1 MSAPHGV
8 LLVDKA
14 PDRTSHDVVAR
25 VRWLLGTKKVGH
37 AGTLDPMATGLL
49 ILGIGQGTRLLTHL
63 VGLDKTYLATIRLGL
78 STTTDDREG
87 EGLGEPRD
95 ATGLSDAAIEEQLA
109 HLRGD
114 IQQVPSTV
122 SAIKVDGKR
131 AYARARAGEDVEL
144 AARPVRIS
152 RFELTA
158 LREVDGFLDL
168 DAVVTCSS
176 GTYVRALARDLGA
189 ALGVGG
195 HLTALRRTD
204 VGPFPVSEAV
214 HVPARGEGDDVDLP
228 LLGLGDAASRVLPV
242 LTVDEQAA
250 RDLAD
255 GRRIPRSDEPA
266 RPGVA
271 ALGSGADGRGAGGSV
286 SSAGEAA
293 HDEAEHDEAE
303 HEVVAALD
311 TEGALR
317 AVLRPEGERWRP
329 MMVIPPEARG

>member
-1 MSAPHGV
+1 MSAPHGI

-49 ILGIGQGTRLLTHL
+49 VLGIGQGTRLLTHL

-87 EGLGEPRD
+87 EALGEARE
-95 ATGLSDAAIEEQLA
+95 ATGIGADRLEAALA
-109 HLRGD
+109 DLRGE

-144 AARPVRIS
+144 AARPVTIS
-152 RFELTA
+152 RFEITA
-158 LREVDGFLDL
+158 RREEGPFLDL
-168 DAVVTCSS
+168 DAIVTCTS

-195 HLTALRRTD
+195 HLTTLRRTA
-204 VGPFPVSEAV
+204 VGPFTVEEGV

-228 LLGLGDAASRVLPV
+228 LAGLGATAARVLPV
-242 LTVDEQAA
+242 VVVDADGA
-250 RDLAD
+250 RELAD
-255 GRRIPRSDEPA
+255 GRPVPRRE
-266 RPGVA
+266 A
-271 ALGSGADGRGAGGSV
+271 AQELSPTGAG
-286 SSAGEAA
+286 AGAGAVDADADAA
-293 HDEAEHDEAE
+293 
-303 HEVVAALD
+303 VVAAVGPAGELC
-311 TEGALR
+311 
-317 AVLRPEGERWRP
+317 AVVRPDGTRWKP
-329 MMVIPPEARG
+329 VLVVPVDARS

>member
-63 VGLDKTYLATIRLGL
+63 VGLPKTYTATIRLGAA
-78 STTTDDREG
+78 TTTDDREG
-87 EGLGEPRD
+87 EPIGQARD
-95 ATGLSDAAIEEQLA
+95 ASGISLPQVESAIA
-109 HLRGD
+109 PLRGD
-114 IQQVPSTV
+114 ILQVPSTV

-131 AYARARAGEDVEL
+131 AYARARAGEEVQL
-144 AARPVRIS
+144 AARPVTVS
-152 RFELTA
+152 RFAVTA
-158 LREVDGFLDL
+158 SRHEGCFLDL

-195 HLTALRRTD
+195 HLTALRRED
-204 VGPFPVSEAV
+204 VGPFLVSESV

-228 LLGLGDAASRVLPV
+228 LLGLGAAASRVMPV
-242 LTVDEQAA
+242 VRVDEAAA
-250 RDLAD
+250 RDLGHGKPVRSLRPAEAD
-255 GRRIPRSDEPA
+255 
-266 RPGVA
+266 A
-271 ALGSGADGRGAGGSV
+271 AAGP
-286 SSAGEAA
+286 AGERPL
-293 HDEAEHDEAE
+293 
-303 HEVVAALD
+303 AALD
-311 TEGALR
+311 PAGHLA
-317 AVLRPEGERWRP
+317 AVVGEEPGGGLLRPLL
-329 MMVIPPEARG
+329 VVPPEART